1 MEDRLT
7 RGSINQELLQIIL
20 HERLIYS
27 CRRLKMVLKI
37 SGEKCRVVYT
47 TLYHVYT
54 IFLNR
59 QTSVKM
65 GKLILS

>member
-7 RGSINQELLQIIL
+7 RGSISQELLQIIL

-27 CRRLKMVLKI
+27 CRRPRMVLRI
-37 SGEKCRVVYT
+37 SGEKGRFVYT
-47 TLYHVYT
+47 TLYYVYT
-54 IFLNR
+54 IFLNG

>member
-27 CRRLKMVLKI
+27 CRRLRMVLKI

-47 TLYHVYT
+47 TLYYVYT